1 MSRVYKCYAE
11 IKSAN
16 SIIMSTLLQG
26 TISLLLLGI
35 SLAQQNGVAFPVR
48 QPTVT
53 LREASGVSGAC
64 PSANLLDQQKTQTE
78 NEIDSVLN
86 NTVIFELNNRPFCPC
101 GGAGDWQVVADLD
114 MSDPN

>member
-1 MSRVYKCYAE
+1 ML
-11 IKSAN
+11 KSKPDN
-16 SIIMSTLLQG
+16 KMSTLLQA
-26 TISLLLLGI
+26 TISLLLLSI

-53 LREASGVSGAC
+53 LREAPGVSGVC
-64 PSANLLDQQKTQTE
+64 PSAKSQDQLKTQTE
-78 NEIDSVLN
+78 NEIDSVLDN
-86 NTVIFELNNRPFCPC
+86 SVIPELNNEPFCPC